1 MRTFLL
7 NTVAT
12 LNTIALATLVT
23 LSLTGAVQA
32 DSTAKVD
39 NNIYLTS
46 PEGEQLFRDAEIL
59 TDYLKLASY
68 LESEHILT
76 FCGPASIAGVMNSL
90 DIERPVPPQLYP
102 WPLFTQT
109 SIFTPENQ
117 KVKSYAMVEHDG
129 LELPQLAQFFI
140 NLGAKAEFKHA
151 DEFDENWLRETITKA
166 LADPNKRFVANYSR
180 KPIGQV
186 GGGHISPVAAYDA
199 DTDRVLVMDVAR
211 YKYPP
216 VWLTIAELY
225 AAMMDKDSTSNRARG
240 AVIVSQ

>member
-1 MRTFLL
+1 MRKFLL
-7 NTVAT
+7 STAVAA
-12 LNTIALATLVT
+12 ALVAV
-23 LSLTGAVQA
+23 SFTGTFVGPALA
-32 DSTAKVD
+32 DSTTKVD
-39 NNIYLTS
+39 TNIYLTS

-90 DIERPVPPQLYP
+90 DVDRPQPPELYP

-117 KVKSYAMVEHDG
+117 DVKSYAMVEHEG

-151 DEFDENWLRETITKA
+151 DDFDAGWLRETITKT

-180 KPIGQV
+180 KPIGQI

-199 DTDRVLVMDVAR
+199 DTDRVLVLDVAR

-216 VWLTIAELY
+216 IWLTIDQLY